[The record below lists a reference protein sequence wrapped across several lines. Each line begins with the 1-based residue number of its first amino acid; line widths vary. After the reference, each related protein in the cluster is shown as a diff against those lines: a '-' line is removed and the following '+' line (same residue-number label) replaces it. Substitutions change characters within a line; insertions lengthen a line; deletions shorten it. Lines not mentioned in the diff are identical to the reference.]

1 MPSGRWQVA
10 GDGRLMR
17 LRQDRAG
24 GGANEKPFCS
34 AARALPDSAT
44 LGRFERGVAFALDR
58 GKLLPRQAK
67 LFLLRGQ
74 VLLGGGEL
82 ELAFL
87 ATLDRIANGGKISL
101 RNRGDRIGLRVLLRG
116 GRDIDVDRLRELR
129 LQRCPARD
137 LLRGLRILLEE
148 LPHRV
153 ELLLGGGVARG
164 VFLNVP
170 LPLLGGVLE
179 KSLLRIQGCLHADAV
194 LARAKIRIDGDR
206 GQKKS

>member
-1 MPSGRWQVA
+1 
-10 GDGRLMR
+10 MR
-17 LRQDRAG
+17 LCEDGTG
-24 GGANEKPFCS
+24 GGANDKPLRGAVRASPEAS
-34 AARALPDSAT
+34 APGGL
-44 LGRFERGVAFALDR
+44 ERGIAFPLDR
-58 GKLLPRQAK
+58 GKLLSRQAK

-87 ATLDRIANGGKISL
+87 ATLDRIANGGKIGL

-129 LQRCPARD
+129 LQRRPARD

-153 ELLLGGGVARG
+153 ELLLGGGGARG
-164 VFLNVP
+164 VLLNVSP
-170 LPLLGGVLE
+170 PLLGWSLE
-179 KSLLRIQGCLHADAV
+179 KVRSEME
-194 LARAKIRIDGDR
+194 
-206 GQKKS
+206 